1 MVGKSWYGSRLWL
14 IYIHKNGTIE
24 TNPVNWKIRIIE
36 AWMIEFQPGNSIFYV
51 GEKKTEII
59 MRLFTALSS
68 DHFLSCVHLVDP
80 VMERKSKVI
89 IKWNK
94 PYFGLQVTFFPLF
107 CEGFRLR
114 TILPFGTSPSREKS
128 MTYATDFAEK
138 QGLQVVC
145 KRVVL
150 D

>member
-1 MVGKSWYGSRLWL
+1 
-14 IYIHKNGTIE
+14 
-24 TNPVNWKIRIIE
+24 
-36 AWMIEFQPGNSIFYV
+36 
-51 GEKKTEII
+51 
-59 MRLFTALSS
+59 MRLFTPLSS

-80 VMERKSKVI
+80 VMERKSVF
-89 IKWNK
+89 W
-94 PYFGLQVTFFPLF
+94 PAGDFFPLF